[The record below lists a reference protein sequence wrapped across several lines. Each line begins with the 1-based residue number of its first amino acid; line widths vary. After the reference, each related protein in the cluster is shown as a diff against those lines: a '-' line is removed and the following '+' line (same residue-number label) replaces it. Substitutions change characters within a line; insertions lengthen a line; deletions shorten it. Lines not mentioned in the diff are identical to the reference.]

1 MIKVGMVGL
10 GKMGLSHLAVL
21 RAHPQVDLVA
31 ACDPT
36 TYLTGVLS
44 KHAGLRCLG
53 DFDRMLDFAAA

>member
-10 GKMGLSHLAVL
+10 GKVGLSHLAVL
-21 RAHPQVDLVA
+21 RAHSQLDLVA

-36 TYLTGVLS
+36 TCMTGVLS

-53 DFDRMLDFAAA
+53 DFDRMLNLTVA